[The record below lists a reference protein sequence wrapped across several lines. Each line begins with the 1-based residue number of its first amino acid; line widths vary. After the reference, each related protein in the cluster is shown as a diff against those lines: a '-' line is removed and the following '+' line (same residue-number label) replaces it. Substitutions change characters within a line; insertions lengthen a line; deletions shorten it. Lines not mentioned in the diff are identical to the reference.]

1 MSNIKPLKPTDVI
14 SDKVRKFEAAIDR
27 CVQEINAQLRPALE
41 KGEGVHSAI
50 YVRLSEP
57 LFTSLTQHDGPVLSE
72 TINRY
77 RRNGWAVERASVRD
91 WEFHVAPV
99 DAENA
104 SPYKI
109 GAYPT
114 VDDPERKAV
123 LLEVEGGLSARAGAC
138 VFMDRDEVNA
148 FMSTLNRA
156 ADEAFAVEG

>member
-14 SDKVRKFEAAIDR
+14 SDKVKNFEAAIDR
-27 CVQEINAQLRPALE
+27 CIDEINAQLKPALE
-41 KGEGVHSAI
+41 RGEGVHSTI
-50 YVRLSEP
+50 FVRLSEA
-57 LFTSLTQHDGPVLSE
+57 LFASVSHHDGPVLSE
-72 TINRY
+72 TMNRY
-77 RRNGWAVERASVRD
+77 RRNGWVVERASVRD
-91 WEFHVAPV
+91 WEFHAAPS

-104 SPYKI
+104 GPYKI

-114 VDDPERKAV
+114 VDDPGRKAV

-156 ADEAFAVEG
+156 ADEAFASES